1 MAAGQGGSCWLV
13 VTGTANPLPE
23 SALSLYAFRPTRG
36 ALCNELPPF
45 VQCLCRGMP
54 MQFWSKL
61 YGSVLVF
68 LFVMATAVFAA
79 EELAALRD
87 RAERGDA
94 QAQCA
99 LGERYR
105 YGRGVDR
112 DAALAF
118 AWFQKAALQ
127 GYADGQ
133 SKLGAMYFA
142 GRGVARNEGQFIFW
156 TRKAAEQGHALAQG
170 NLGWAYEEGRGV
182 GRDARWPQNG
192 TARPIWGCPGWRRP
206 GIRQPSSEWAIC
218 ISWAWVCPK
227 VKKRGWRGS
236 ARQPRQAASRHRP
249 NWAPCTPG
257 EVA

>member
-13 VTGTANPLPE
+13 VTGTVNPLPE

-142 GRGVARNEGQFIFW
+142 GRGGAGPGTRGSSFSGRARPRNRAMPLPRAIWAGL
-156 TRKAAEQGHALAQG
+156 TKRVG
-170 NLGWAYEEGRGV
+170 GWAGMPV
-182 GRDARWPQNG
+182 GRRMVRQGLSGAARDGGGRASGSPVQSG
-192 TARPIWGCPGWRRP
+192 QYVSHGL
-206 GIRQPSSEWAIC
+206 
-218 ISWAWVCPK
+218 
-227 VKKRGWRGS
+227 GS
-236 ARQPRQAASRHRP
+236 AQR
-249 NWAPCTPG
+249 
-257 EVA
+257 